1 MLFQEAIDGKTL
13 GLLKRLQS
21 APEFTGLRLVGGT
34 ALALQI
40 GHRRSDDIDLF
51 GPVQA
56 DPIAVLKRLRELG
69 TVTVVSQSENI
80 HVFDLQGIKVDIVN
94 YPYDWIEDAVLEEGV
109 VLAPVPDIAAMKL
122 AAVTNRG
129 SKKDFIDI
137 DFLIRSYGLPTL
149 MNWYSTKF
157 PDGSSFLVLRS
168 LVYFDDAEE
177 EPPPQMLHERPWSAV
192 KEAIVDAVRP
202 LDH

>member
-1 MLFQEAIDGKTL
+1 MLFRETIDGKTL

-21 APEFTGLRLVGGT
+21 APEFTGLRLLGGT

-51 GPVQA
+51 GPVEA
-56 DPIAVLKRLRELG
+56 DPIAVRNRLRKLG
-69 TVTVVSQSENI
+69 PTTVLSQ
-80 HVFDLQGIKVDIVN
+80 K
-94 YPYDWIEDAVLEEGV
+94 
-109 VLAPVPDIAAMKL
+109 
-122 AAVTNRG
+122 
-129 SKKDFIDI
+129 
-137 DFLIRSYGLPTL
+137 
-149 MNWYSTKF
+149 KF

-192 KEAIVDAVRP
+192 KETIVDAVRP
-202 LDH
+202 LAP